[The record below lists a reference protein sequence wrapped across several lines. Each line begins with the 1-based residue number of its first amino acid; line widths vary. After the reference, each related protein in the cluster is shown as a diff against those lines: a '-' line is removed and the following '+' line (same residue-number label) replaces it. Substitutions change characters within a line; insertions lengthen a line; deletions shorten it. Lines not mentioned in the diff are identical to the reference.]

1 MFSCAHVDQLFMKKN
16 YVLVFLS
23 PATPPALRIAASRSS
38 RGSRFGGGR
47 ARLDFFNWNGAGGGG
62 GGGEGEEETFLFTPG
77 RIGGGGGGRTPST

>member
-1 MFSCAHVDQLFMKKN
+1 MSIICYDKI

-47 ARLDFFNWNGAGGGG
+47 TRLDFFNWNRAGGGG
-62 GGGEGEEETFLFTPG
+62 GGGEGEEENFLFIPG
-77 RIGGGGGGRTPST
+77 RIGGGGGGGGRTPST